1 MYYLSAGRLRKKVT
15 IYGYKE
21 IDSPLGGK
29 KVILAQKATVRA
41 EMKPIRGTEYM
52 EYYRDTNALQYKVTI
67 RYRSDLTE
75 KDVLLYGDRQ
85 FEIDSIINVNED
97 NVALEIYCTESK
109 DKVIE

>member
-1 MYYLSAGRLRKKVT
+1 MYYLSAGRLRKKVI

-21 IDSPLGGK
+21 IDSLLGGK

-75 KDVLLYGDRQ
+75 KDVLLYEDRQ
-85 FEIDSIINVNED
+85 FEINSIINVSED